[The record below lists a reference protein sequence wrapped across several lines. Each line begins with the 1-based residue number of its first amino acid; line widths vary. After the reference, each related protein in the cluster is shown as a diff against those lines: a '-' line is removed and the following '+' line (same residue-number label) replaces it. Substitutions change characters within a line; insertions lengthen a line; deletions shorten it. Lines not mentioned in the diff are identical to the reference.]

1 MTGTLAS
8 GTIRVEDGLELLP
21 AGRAARVRGLH
32 VHGAPVRA
40 AVAGQRAAV
49 NLGDTPVAA
58 VTRGDVLTTPGAFE
72 ATRRF
77 DARIDLLPDAPALRH
92 GARVRVHHGTT
103 EAMGRVSL
111 ARVLGGQ
118 SSEVTGLPA
127 GGRAHARVRVERPLV
142 ASRGDRFVLRSYS
155 PMRTIGGGMV
165 LDPAPRRGPV
175 RSAAARERFEAIDP
189 GESPAAGS
197 EALQAT
203 VLALVTDYGREGVR
217 PRDLARRLGLDPG
230 SVLTAGGVLTGA
242 GGLVSLGD
250 CWMTSAIVEQL
261 HRELEELVS
270 AHHHAQADSEGLPRE
285 EARDRLR
292 VATGVFDGLVE
303 SLTSR
308 GRLAGRDRLAL
319 PGRQGQVPDADR
331 DLFMRVEQALQGAG
345 LKPPDEAE
353 LATALAT
360 GMTEV
365 GRALSWLGR
374 QRRTTRLGGLAF
386 HTNALE
392 QLKRE
397 VRALGEASMPGTP
410 RPRLDVAA
418 FKARYD
424 VSRKY
429 AIPLLEYLDR
439 ERVTRRVGDV
449 REVL

>member
-1 MTGTLAS
+1 MSSLVIGTAGHIDHGKSALVRALTGIDPDRLPEEKARGITIDLGFVHAQLGDVQVAFVDVPGHERFVRNMLAGATGIDGVLLVVAADESVMPQTREHFDICRLLGVERGVIALTKCDVADADLRAVARDEVSALVAGSFLEGAPIVGVSAQTGEGLAELRTVLAGLASTSDGRSSRGPVRHPVDRAFTLRGFGTVVTGTLAS

-175 RSAAARERFEAIDP
+175 RI
-189 GESPAAGS
+189 G
-197 EALQAT
+197 
-203 VLALVTDYGREGVR
+203 
-217 PRDLARRLGLDPG
+217 
-230 SVLTAGGVLTGA
+230 
-242 GGLVSLGD
+242 
-250 CWMTSAIVEQL
+250 
-261 HRELEELVS
+261 
-270 AHHHAQADSEGLPRE
+270 
-285 EARDRLR
+285 
-292 VATGVFDGLVE
+292 
-303 SLTSR
+303 
-308 GRLAGRDRLAL
+308 
-319 PGRQGQVPDADR
+319 
-331 DLFMRVEQALQGAG
+331 
-345 LKPPDEAE
+345 
-353 LATALAT
+353 
-360 GMTEV
+360 
-365 GRALSWLGR
+365 GRA
-374 QRRTTRLGGLAF
+374 
-386 HTNALE
+386 
-392 QLKRE
+392 
-397 VRALGEASMPGTP
+397 
-410 RPRLDVAA
+410 
-418 FKARYD
+418 
-424 VSRKY
+424 
-429 AIPLLEYLDR
+429 
-439 ERVTRRVGDV
+439 
-449 REVL
+449 

>member
-1 MTGTLAS
+1 M
-8 GTIRVEDGLELLP
+8 
-21 AGRAARVRGLH
+21 
-32 VHGAPVRA
+32 
-40 AVAGQRAAV
+40 
-49 NLGDTPVAA
+49 
-58 VTRGDVLTTPGAFE
+58 
-72 ATRRF
+72 
-77 DARIDLLPDAPALRH
+77 
-92 GARVRVHHGTT
+92 
-103 EAMGRVSL
+103 
-111 ARVLGGQ
+111 
-118 SSEVTGLPA
+118 
-127 GGRAHARVRVERPLV
+127 
-142 ASRGDRFVLRSYS
+142 
-155 PMRTIGGGMV
+155 
-165 LDPAPRRGPV
+165 
-175 RSAAARERFEAIDP
+175 
-189 GESPAAGS
+189 
-197 EALQAT
+197 
-203 VLALVTDYGREGVR
+203 
-217 PRDLARRLGLDPG
+217 
-230 SVLTAGGVLTGA
+230 
-242 GGLVSLGD
+242 
-250 CWMTSAIVEQL
+250 
-261 HRELEELVS
+261 
-270 AHHHAQADSEGLPRE
+270 
-285 EARDRLR
+285 
-292 VATGVFDGLVE
+292 E

-386 HTNALE
+386 HANALE